1 MYEKSD
7 KRRLY
12 WLINKYLNNEID
24 ERTFCDEFYYSYS
37 LELNNE
43 ELTDIE
49 RKMFYELDLVVS
61 RFSEFESDHELD
73 INAFSTVEELRKKA
87 IDVREKLSLI

>member
-1 MYEKSD
+1 MYEKKD

-12 WLINKYLNNEID
+12 WLIDKYLNDQID

-37 LELNNE
+37 LELNHE

-49 RKMFYELDLVVS
+49 RKMFSELDLVVS
-61 RFSEFESDHELD
+61 RFSEFGSDHELD
-73 INAFSTVEELRKKA
+73 INAFSTVEELHKKV
-87 IDVREKLSLI
+87 IDVKEKLSVI